1 MRDPKRIRKFCNQL
15 ADIWESQCP
24 DWRFGQLVEN
34 VYRASGISIPF
45 YVEDEEMLELSN
57 GVLIYKKRSNTN
69 PGKPGCQK
77 IDKSG
82 VKSLVTA

>member
-34 VYRASGISIPF
+34 VYRMNGITMPF
-45 YVEDEEMLELSN
+45 YVEDDEML
-57 GVLIYKKRSNTN
+57 
-69 PGKPGCQK
+69 
-77 IDKSG
+77 
-82 VKSLVTA
+82 